1 MSEGEITP
9 KIEEISFV
17 GQLNGKLEDLL
28 AKVSQVPTFASKIE
42 NNKLLVTRVES
53 RDLHKKPF
61 LFFLFEISES
71 GAEVIYSIAP
81 DISIKMRR
89 VFVLRNFLSVLSLIS
104 DSFKIDEKKF
114 FQYLDSAIDDLL
126 NSLSQN
132 YSSLFNSYDAIL
144 AEYREFKR
152 LNLELSAANRN
163 LAIQTAQ
170 LGEENKTLK
179 ANLEALQI
187 YSDESLMAM
196 IEDWIVTHN
205 NSIDVDEF
213 AKTYKITSP
222 RVEQILNK
230 MVSLGYI
237 ELKS

>member
-1 MSEGEITP
+1 MPEEEIVP
-9 KIEEISFV
+9 KMEEISFV

-28 AKVSQVPTFASKIE
+28 AKVSQIPTLASKIE
-42 NNKLLVTRVES
+42 NGKLLLTRVES
-53 RDLHKKPF
+53 RDIHKKPF

-71 GAEVIYSIAP
+71 GIEVIYSIAP
-81 DISIKMRR
+81 DTSVKMRR
-89 VFVLRNFLSVLSLIS
+89 LFVLRNLLSVLSIIS

-114 FQYLDSAIDDLL
+114 YQYLDSAIDDVL

-132 YSSLFNSYDAIL
+132 YSSLFNSYDAL
-144 AEYREFKR
+144 LTEYRELKR

-163 LAIQTAQ
+163 LTIQTSQ
-170 LGEENKTLK
+170 LSEENKKLK
-179 ANLEALQI
+179 EELEALQT

-196 IEDWIVTHN
+196 VEDWIESHN

-213 AKTYKITSP
+213 AKTYKIASP

-237 ELKS
+237 ELKG

>member
-1 MSEGEITP
+1 MPE
-9 KIEEISFV
+9 EEIVPKMEEVSFV

-28 AKVSQVPTFASKIE
+28 AKVSQIPTLASKIE
-42 NNKLLVTRVES
+42 NGKLLVTRIES
-53 RDLHKKPF
+53 RDIHKKPF

-71 GAEVIYSIAP
+71 GIEVIYSIAP
-81 DISIKMRR
+81 DTSVKMRR
-89 VFVLRNFLSVLSLIS
+89 LFVLRNLLSVLSIIS

-114 FQYLDSAIDDLL
+114 YQYLDSAIDDVL

-132 YSSLFNSYDAIL
+132 YSSLFNSYDAL
-144 AEYREFKR
+144 LTEYRELKR
-152 LNLELSAANRN
+152 LNLELGAANRN
-163 LAIQTAQ
+163 LTIQTSQ
-170 LGEENKTLK
+170 LSEENKKLK
-179 ANLEALQI
+179 EELEALQT

-196 IEDWIVTHN
+196 VEDWIESHN

-237 ELKS
+237 ELKG

>member
-1 MSEGEITP
+1 MPEEEIVP
-9 KIEEISFV
+9 KMEEISFV

-28 AKVSQVPTFASKIE
+28 AKVSQIPTLASKIE
-42 NNKLLVTRVES
+42 NGKLLVTRIES
-53 RDLHKKPF
+53 RDIHKKPF

-71 GAEVIYSIAP
+71 GIEVIYSIAP
-81 DISIKMRR
+81 DTSVKMRR
-89 VFVLRNFLSVLSLIS
+89 LFVLRNLLSVLSIIS

-114 FQYLDSAIDDLL
+114 YQYLDSAIDDVL

-132 YSSLFNSYDAIL
+132 YSSLFNSYDAL
-144 AEYREFKR
+144 LTEYRELKR
-152 LNLELSAANRN
+152 LNLELGAANRN
-163 LAIQTAQ
+163 LTIQTSQ
-170 LGEENKTLK
+170 LSEENKKLK
-179 ANLEALQI
+179 EELEALQT

-196 IEDWIVTHN
+196 VEDWIESHN

-237 ELKS
+237 ELKG

>member
-1 MSEGEITP
+1 MPE
-9 KIEEISFV
+9 EEIVPKMEEVSFV

-28 AKVSQVPTFASKIE
+28 AKVSQIPTLASKIE
-42 NNKLLVTRVES
+42 NGKLLVTRIES
-53 RDLHKKPF
+53 RDIHKKPF

-71 GAEVIYSIAP
+71 GIEVIYSIAP
-81 DISIKMRR
+81 DTSVKMRR
-89 VFVLRNFLSVLSLIS
+89 LFVLRNLLSVLSIIS
-104 DSFKIDEKKF
+104 ESFKIDEKKF
-114 FQYLDSAIDDLL
+114 YQYLDSAIDDVL

-132 YSSLFNSYDAIL
+132 YSSLFNSYDAL
-144 AEYREFKR
+144 LTEYRELKR
-152 LNLELSAANRN
+152 LNLELGAANRN
-163 LAIQTAQ
+163 LTIQTSQ
-170 LGEENKTLK
+170 LSEENKKLK
-179 ANLEALQI
+179 EELEALQT

-196 IEDWIVTHN
+196 VEDWIESHN

-237 ELKS
+237 ELKG

>member
-1 MSEGEITP
+1 MPE
-9 KIEEISFV
+9 EEIVPKMEEIGFV

-28 AKVSQVPTFASKIE
+28 AKVSQIPTLASKIE
-42 NNKLLVTRVES
+42 NGKLLVTRVES
-53 RDLHKKPF
+53 RDIHKKPF

-71 GAEVIYSIAP
+71 GIEVIYSIAP
-81 DISIKMRR
+81 DTSVKMRR
-89 VFVLRNFLSVLSLIS
+89 LFVLRNLLSVLSIIS

-114 FQYLDSAIDDLL
+114 YQYLDSAIDDVL

-132 YSSLFNSYDAIL
+132 YSSLFNSYDAL
-144 AEYREFKR
+144 LTEYRELKR

-163 LAIQTAQ
+163 LTIQTSQ
-170 LGEENKTLK
+170 LSEENKKLK
-179 ANLEALQI
+179 EELEALQT

-196 IEDWIVTHN
+196 VEDWIESHN

-213 AKTYKITSP
+213 AKTYKIASP

-237 ELKS
+237 ELKG